1 MAKGCLL
8 ALATKHQF
16 ALIFSTMVKIFSEEL
31 PLSHSQTLGGAIV
44 QYDLHFF
51 TQKHVLS

>member
-1 MAKGCLL
+1 MARGCLL

-16 ALIFSTMVKIFSEEL
+16 ALIFLTMVKIFSEEL
-31 PLSHSQTLGGAIV
+31 PLSHSHTLGDAII
-44 QYDLHFF
+44 QCDLYFF